1 MQFLSLMFY
10 PTLYHQGDDDYTH
23 SSHYTHRVL
32 EASDDV
38 GDAQDDAASVGPE
51 PGTGLQ
57 LLLGH
62 VGQKPEHL
70 APDLRIQFEE
80 PEEDVD
86 SVTDWIIQNGIRPT
100 LFDLHDLGG
109 TGKIAI

>member
-10 PTLYHQGDDDYTH
+10 PTLHHQGDDDYPH
-23 SSHYTHRVL
+23 SFHSTHRVL

-38 GDAQDDAASVGPE
+38 GDAHDDAAGVGPQ

-57 LLLGH
+57 LLLCH
-62 VGQKPEHL
+62 VGQEPEHL
-70 APDLRIQFEE
+70 AADLRIQFEE
-80 PEEDVD
+80 PEKDVD
-86 SVTDWIIQNGIRPT
+86 SVTDWIIQNGIRPA